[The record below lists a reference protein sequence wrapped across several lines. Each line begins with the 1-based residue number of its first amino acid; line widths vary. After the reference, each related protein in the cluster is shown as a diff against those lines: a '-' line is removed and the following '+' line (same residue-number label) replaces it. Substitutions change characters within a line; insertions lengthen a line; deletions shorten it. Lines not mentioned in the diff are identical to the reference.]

1 MSYWRRTAMVFAGRI
16 DQRPECGE
24 EMDGDRPAQDTH
36 DAPRSY
42 CLLAMQELGLVPHA
56 ADDTIRATI
65 DSYYRLGL
73 IPAEAAE
80 SVGCDRLV
88 KHSVNRHSGSLAA

>member
-1 MSYWRRTAMVFAGRI
+1 
-16 DQRPECGE
+16 
-24 EMDGDRPAQDTH
+24 MDGDRPAQDTH

-88 KHSVNRHSGSLAA
+88 KQSVNRHSGSLAA

>member
-1 MSYWRRTAMVFAGRI
+1 MALGPPR
-16 DQRPECGE
+16 
-24 EMDGDRPAQDTH
+24 DTH

-88 KHSVNRHSGSLAA
+88 KHSVNRNSGSIAA

>member
-1 MSYWRRTAMVFAGRI
+1 MQEIG
-16 DQRPECGE
+16 GE
-24 EMDGDRPAQDTH
+24 EMDGARPAQDTH

-73 IPAEAAE
+73 IPA
-80 SVGCDRLV
+80 
-88 KHSVNRHSGSLAA
+88 